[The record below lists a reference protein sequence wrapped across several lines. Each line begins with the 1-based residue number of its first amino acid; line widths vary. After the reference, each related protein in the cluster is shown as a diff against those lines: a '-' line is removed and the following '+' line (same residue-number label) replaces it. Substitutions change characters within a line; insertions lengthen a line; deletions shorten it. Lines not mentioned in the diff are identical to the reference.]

1 MKQKVGGQQKLVG
14 DESVFVDL
22 NRGGR
27 GCFFIRKKKNCLEKL
42 IQISEFWSR
51 YFFANAKAAPITP
64 RIRPTK
70 LITPKVKMLRR
81 ENTSTI
87 IPHVF
92 SFPGVYIKTAL
103 TMTMTPKM
111 TAITPTRC
119 RQDSTSDFVFD
130 SEISNEKSPVCED
143 CFGRAT
149 CTLHESKTIG

>member
-92 SFPGVYIKTAL
+92 SFPGVYLKTAPTMIKTPKTMEIAL
-103 TMTMTPKM
+103 ISSSLPRFPMKRVQYVK
-111 TAITPTRC
+111 TASVGQHVRY
-119 RQDSTSDFVFD
+119 TSQ
-130 SEISNEKSPVCED
+130 KQ
-143 CFGRAT
+143 
-149 CTLHESKTIG
+149 